1 MNNLN
6 ETQNLNYE
14 QKKNNGKG
22 VFYGVIAVATLI
34 VAIIGATFAYFTASA
49 NSSANAL
56 SATAAH
62 VEVNYLEGRQLV
74 ATNLIPSKAD
84 VVRKAYARPTAYEKN
99 VKAGCTHLTAEEN
112 KEANP
117 ESTTSASNWSCP
129 PEVTAASTGDVGTK
143 CVDDNGYYVCAVYQ
157 FTVTNTSNVKQAL
170 QAYMTINKNDF
181 TTVDYAAASKQVM
194 KDGFDP
200 TTPVGDGW
208 TAADAFGTQSDALET
223 NHSNGALKFMTVR
236 SGSVIDVTAI
246 EEGDGCTSTLTFK
259 PTQSVKSKMF
269 CNASGGADVFDAN
282 TVDNSE
288 DPAVVGR
295 FSDTSGYYYYFNT
308 TAVKQSLLA
317 SGTQAV
323 FSGEI
328 LPSIDSSKLTSSNGI
343 LYMHTVSQPDT
354 ASITKIGPSDHQEN
368 VGTIYADTNGY
379 VYNDENCTG
388 KTYNATCHQ
397 VYLSASNQP
406 SGEGD
411 VVVGA
416 YGQVSRTYYIV
427 AWLEEN
433 NPNNTLYFDTNTL
446 TSDASAKGR
455 KIGDKLDQDVDQDK
469 SFATTINVTSGSLG
483 SAGITGTI
491 DRES

>member
-1 MNNLN
+1 MTNLN
-6 ETQNLNYE
+6 EKQNLNYE

-49 NSSANAL
+49 NSSEDAL

-84 VVRKAYARPTAYEKN
+84 VVAKAYARPTAYEKN
-99 VKAGCTHLTAEEN
+99 LAAGCTHKTDDNSRES
-112 KEANP
+112 NP
-117 ESTTSASNWSCP
+117 ESTTAATNWTCP
-129 PEVTAASTGDVGTK
+129 TGVTASSTGDVGTK

-157 FTVTNTSNVKQAL
+157 FTVTNTSNVKQSL
-170 QAYMTINKNDF
+170 QAYMTINQNDF
-181 TTVDYAAASKQVM
+181 TTVDYAAASKQAL
-194 KDGFDP
+194 KSGFDP
-200 TTPVGDGW
+200 ATPVGDGW
-208 TAADAFGTQSDALET
+208 TAATAFQTESDALTE

-246 EEGDGCTSTLTFK
+246 SSESDSATCNNNLAFEA
-259 PTQSVKSKMF
+259 TQSVRSTRF
-269 CNASGGADVFDAN
+269 CTAAGADDTGKETF
-282 TVDNSE
+282 T
-288 DPAVVGR
+288 
-295 FSDTSGYYYYFNT
+295 DTSGNYYYFNT
-308 TAVKQSLLA
+308 TALRQSLLG
-317 SGTQAV
+317 SGTQTV

-328 LPSIDSSKLTSSNGI
+328 LPSISANSLTSSNGI
-343 LYMHTVSQPDT
+343 LYMHTVSQGDNNVT
-354 ASITKIGPSDHQEN
+354 SVGPSDN
-368 VGTIYADTNGY
+368 PTTVGTIYADSNGY
-379 VYNDENCTG
+379 VYDSQANCETG

-397 VYLSASNQP
+397 VYLSTSNQA

-433 NPNNTLYFDTNTL
+433 NPDNTLYFDTNTL
-446 TSDASAKGR
+446 TSEASAKGR
-455 KIGDKLDQDVDQDK
+455 KIGNKLDQDVDQDK

-491 DRES
+491 ND